1 MDNLAGARA
10 SPLVAIAVVSAM
22 VLGVLGVAAVTGVL
36 PNGTSQDLGVASR
49 TDTARTDAARADSGA
64 PSRAAT
70 CALCGTIEAIR
81 TVEVVD
87 EAGGSTL
94 AEAGRDGGATILGSS
109 GSAASG
115 NEIAQGARRRYAYR
129 VTVRMDDGSYR
140 TVSLAAPPA
149 LAVGDKVRVV
159 EGKLVRA

>member
-1 MDNLAGARA
+1 MDNLLGTRA
-10 SPLVAIAVVSAM
+10 SSLIAIAAASA
-22 VLGVLGVAAVTGVL
+22 VALGVIGVAAVTGVL
-36 PNGTSQDLGVASR
+36 PKGTPSNPSGA
-49 TDTARTDAARADSGA
+49 ARTDSAA
-64 PSRAAT
+64 PSQAVT

-81 TVEVVD
+81 TVEVTDDV
-87 EAGGSTL
+87 GGSTL
-94 AEAGRDGGATILGSS
+94 ADLGRDGGATIPGSS
-109 GSAASG
+109 GAAASG
-115 NEIAQGARRRYAYR
+115 NEIAQGARKRYAYR

>member
-1 MDNLAGARA
+1 MDNLAGTRA
-10 SPLVAIAVVSAM
+10 SPLIAIAVVSVM
-22 VLGVLGVAAVTGVL
+22 VLGVIGVAAVTGVL
-36 PNGTSQDLGVASR
+36 PNGTSQDLASSAR
-49 TDTARTDAARADSGA
+49 IDAPRTDAGA
-64 PSRAAT
+64 PSRAVA
-70 CALCGTIEAIR
+70 CALCGTVEAIR
-81 TVEVVD
+81 IVEVVD
-87 EAGGSTL
+87 EAGGATL
-94 AEAGRDGGATILGSS
+94 ADAGRDGGATILGSS

>member
-1 MDNLAGARA
+1 MDNLVETRA
-10 SPLVAIAVVSAM
+10 SPLIAIAAVSVM
-22 VLGVLGVAAVTGVL
+22 VLGLIGVAVVTGVL
-36 PNGTSQDLGVASR
+36 PNGTSPNL
-49 TDTARTDAARADSGA
+49 SGA
-64 PSRAAT
+64 AQTVPAAQPQAVT

-87 EAGGSTL
+87 DAGGGTL
-94 AEAGRDGGATILGSS
+94 ADMGRDSGATILGSS

-115 NEIAQGARRRYAYR
+115 NEITEGARKRYAYR

-149 LAVGDKVRVV
+149 LVVGDKVRMV

>member
-1 MDNLAGARA
+1 M
-10 SPLVAIAVVSAM
+10 IAVAAVSLMA
-22 VLGVLGVAAVTGVL
+22 LGVIGVAAITGVL
-36 PNGTSQDLGVASR
+36 PSGTSPGLEGAPRTGVPR
-49 TDTARTDAARADSGA
+49 TDSAVRSQAV
-64 PSRAAT
+64 P
-70 CALCGTIEAIR
+70 CAVCGIIEAIR
-81 TVEVVD
+81 TVEVVEQD
-87 EAGGSTL
+87 EGASPD
-94 AEAGRDGGATILGSS
+94 AGRGGGATILGSS

-115 NEIAQGARRRYAYR
+115 NELEKGTRKRYAYR

>member
-1 MDNLAGARA
+1 MDNLAGMRA
-10 SPLVAIAVVSAM
+10 SPLIAIAAVSVM
-22 VLGVLGVAAVTGVL
+22 ILGVIGVAAVTGVL
-36 PNGTSQDLGVASR
+36 PNGTSPDLS
-49 TDTARTDAARADSGA
+49 DAARTVSVA
-64 PSRAAT
+64 PPRTVT

-81 TVEVVD
+81 IVEVVD
-87 EAGGSTL
+87 EGGGSTL
-94 AEAGRDGGATILGSS
+94 ADAGRDGGATILGSS

-115 NEIAQGARRRYAYR
+115 NEIAQGTRKRYAYR

>member
-1 MDNLAGARA
+1 MQNLTGMRA
-10 SPLVAIAVVSAM
+10 SPVIAIAAVSVM
-22 VLGVLGVAAVTGVL
+22 VLGLIGVAVITGVL
-36 PNGTSQDLGVASR
+36 PNGTSPNLSGAAQTVP
-49 TDTARTDAARADSGA
+49 AARPQAV
-64 PSRAAT
+64 T

-94 AEAGRDGGATILGSS
+94 ADAGREGGATILGSS

-115 NEIAQGARRRYAYR
+115 NEIAQGSRRRHAYR

>member
-1 MDNLAGARA
+1 MDNLAGNRA
-10 SPLVAIAVVSAM
+10 SPLIAIAAVSVM
-22 VLGVLGVAAVTGVL
+22 VLVVVGVAAITGVL
-36 PNGTSQDLGVASR
+36 PNGASPKLSGA
-49 TDTARTDAARADSGA
+49 TLTDAAPTDYTA
-64 PSRAAT
+64 PSQAVT

-87 EAGGSTL
+87 EAGGNTL
-94 AEAGRDGGATILGSS
+94 ADVGRDGGATILGSS

-115 NEIAQGARRRYAYR
+115 NEIAQSARKRYAYR

-140 TVSLAAPPA
+140 TVSLAVPPA

-159 EGKLVRA
+159 DGKLVRA

>member
-1 MDNLAGARA
+1 MDNLLGTRA
-10 SPLVAIAVVSAM
+10 SSLIAIAAVSA
-22 VLGVLGVAAVTGVL
+22 VALGVIGVAAVTGVL
-36 PNGTSQDLGVASR
+36 PKGTPSNPSGA
-49 TDTARTDAARADSGA
+49 ARTDPAA
-64 PSRAAT
+64 PSQTVT

-87 EAGGSTL
+87 EAGGATL
-94 AEAGRDGGATILGSS
+94 ADAGRDGGTTILGSS

-149 LAVGDKVRVV
+149 LALGDKVRVV

>member
-1 MDNLAGARA
+1 MDNLAGTRA
-10 SPLVAIAVVSAM
+10 SPLIAIAVVSVM

-36 PNGTSQDLGVASR
+36 PNGTSRDLGGA
-49 TDTARTDAARADSGA
+49 ARTDSGA
-64 PSRAAT
+64 PSRAVT
-70 CALCGTIEAIR
+70 CALCGTIEVIR

-94 AEAGRDGGATILGSS
+94 ADAGRDGSATILGSS

-115 NEIAQGARRRYAYR
+115 NEISQGARRRYAYR

-159 EGKLVRA
+159 EGKLVGA

>member
-1 MDNLAGARA
+1 MDNLVGTRA
-10 SPLVAIAVVSAM
+10 SPLIGIAAVSVM
-22 VLGVLGVAAVTGVL
+22 VLGVIGVAAVTGVL
-36 PNGTSQDLGVASR
+36 PSGTSPNLSGAV
-49 TDTARTDAARADSGA
+49 RTDAARTDSAA
-64 PSRAAT
+64 PSRAVT

-87 EAGGSTL
+87 EPGGSTL
-94 AEAGRDGGATILGSS
+94 ADVGREGGATILGSS
-109 GSAASG
+109 GVAASG
-115 NEIAQGARRRYAYR
+115 NEIAKEARKRYAYR

>member
-1 MDNLAGARA
+1 MDNLAGNRA
-10 SPLVAIAVVSAM
+10 SPLIAIAAVSVM
-22 VLGVLGVAAVTGVL
+22 VLVVVGVAAITGVL
-36 PNGTSQDLGVASR
+36 PNGAPPKPSGAML
-49 TDTARTDAARADSGA
+49 TDAAPIDSGA
-64 PSRAAT
+64 PFQAVT

-94 AEAGRDGGATILGSS
+94 ADVGREGGATILGSS

-115 NEIAQGARRRYAYR
+115 NEIAPGARKRYAYR